1 MPLEKI
7 VSPFPPGNPEPEQQ
21 PWRVEIKKEV
31 EDVGSA
37 LGNVKKDLHGRS
49 C

>member
-1 MPLEKI
+1 
-7 VSPFPPGNPEPEQQ
+7 
-21 PWRVEIKKEV
+21 VEIKKEV

-49 C
+49 CSRAQQQNRDTYMLIYRRM